1 MNLAKELDSNKLL
14 EYRLYKKGGYI
25 VGEWLIIIITII
37 GIFCLGL
44 FTRSL
49 LPSYMKEKGKNLA
62 TKEDVEEITK
72 KTEEIKIE
80 FQKEI
85 AKFSNDIGFENEY
98 SYKQYAQ
105 LYAKLYAIVT
115 QSEYIRFFLN
125 KYSDQGLSFEEA
137 PFIELK
143 KNQEKIQTQ
152 LFTGK
157 VLSHEK
163 IDIKDSLTDFNK
175 KQLCEFIIEN
185 GEFASQR
192 LLKLSVAYRF
202 AHSNYSDSKSLE
214 DGKMQAAFDDQ
225 EIELLRE
232 LIQTIIKDY
241 NSLRKVIKLDYS
253 ENELESGLLDHEYF
267 K

>member
-1 MNLAKELDSNKLL
+1 
-14 EYRLYKKGGYI
+14 
-25 VGEWLIIIITII
+25 
-37 GIFCLGL
+37 
-44 FTRSL
+44 
-49 LPSYMKEKGKNLA
+49 MKEKGKNLA

-72 KTEEIKIE
+72 KTEEVKIE
-80 FQKEI
+80 FQKEM
-85 AKFSNDIGFENEY
+85 AKFSNDISFENEY

-125 KYSDQGLSFEEA
+125 KYYDKGLSFEEV
-137 PFIELK
+137 PFLELNK
-143 KNQEKIQTQ
+143 EQMKTQSQ

-157 VLSHEK
+157 VISHEK
-163 IDIKDSLTDFNK
+163 IEIKDAITDFNK

-192 LLKLSVAYRF
+192 LLKLSVAYRY
-202 AHSNYSDSKSLE
+202 AHNNYSGSKSLE
-214 DGKMQAAFDDQ
+214 DSEMQSAFDDE
-225 EIELLRE
+225 EIELLRK

-253 ENELESGLLDHEYF
+253 ENELEIGLLDHQYF